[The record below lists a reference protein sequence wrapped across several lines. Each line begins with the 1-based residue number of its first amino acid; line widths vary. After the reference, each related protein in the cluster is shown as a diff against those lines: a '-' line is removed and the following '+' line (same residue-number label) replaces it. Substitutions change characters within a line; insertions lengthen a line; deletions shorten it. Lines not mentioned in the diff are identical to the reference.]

1 MKLDNDF
8 YLNLGKRIKESRK
21 KLGITQAQ
29 LCGDYMTRNML
40 SRIET
45 GDAHP
50 SMETLLFIAQ
60 KLKTPP
66 AYFLCRDAKE
76 EADYTKAIRIKDARR
91 AFGMGQYKKCIDIC
105 ASLAAA
111 DDEVS
116 SMKANSHIMLAI
128 SLFDNESI
136 DAALQHLALA
146 EDAIHSTV
154 YMYSEMLS
162 QIRFLHLLAK
172 ALAKGAPPK
181 PSEFPSAPPV
191 FFSKDRFIYT
201 LALSA
206 VYHGDERGTC
216 MKELMADGAHRSHL
230 AAKELISNGNAK
242 DAIPLL
248 ESALAGSADCYS
260 RYFILV
266 DLESAYRLCEDYKS
280 AYSLAEKRM
289 QLHDKYSKNI

>member
-8 YLNLGKRIKESRK
+8 YSNLGQRIKDSRK
-21 KLGITQAQ
+21 KLGMTQAQ

-76 EADYTKAIRIKDARR
+76 EAEYTKAIRIKDARR

-105 ASLAAA
+105 ASLATA

-128 SLFDNESI
+128 SLFDNEST

-146 EDAIHSTV
+146 EDSIHSTV

-162 QIRFLHLLAK
+162 QIRFLNLLIK
-172 ALAKGAPPK
+172 ALAKGVPPK
-181 PSEFPSAPPV
+181 PSEFPSSPPV

-201 LALSA
+201 LAIST
-206 VYHGDERGTC
+206 VYHTDERGTC
-216 MKELMADGAHRSHL
+216 MKEALGEGAYKSHL
-230 AAKELISNGNAK
+230 SAKELISQNDAK
-242 DAIPLL
+242 GAIPLL
-248 ESALAGSADCYS
+248 ENALSSSADCYS
-260 RYFILV
+260 GYFILV
-266 DLESAYRLCEDYKS
+266 DLENAYRLCEDYKS